1 MIVTFIRFIKWFRSA
16 YCNLN
21 RLGIE
26 TDKKE
31 EWAAGSWFI
40 PFYNLVA
47 PYLIMNEIW
56 DKTHKYYK
64 ENTEDTN
71 ILGVWWALWV
81 AANIMTN
88 LSVNIIFSGEG
99 VETHFIIT
107 IIADILWIPA
117 TYVTIN
123 LIKKVAFFEKEM
135 YEKAVNTNNEEI
147 NEVVFKET
155 VQQS

>member
-1 MIVTFIRFIKWFRSA
+1 MTEKIKDNSKR
-16 YCNLN
+16 
-21 RLGIE
+21 
-26 TDKKE
+26 
-31 EWAAGSWFI
+31 
-40 PFYNLVA
+40 A

-56 DKTHKYYK
+56 DKTQKYYK

-88 LSVNIIFSGEG
+88 QGDGIG
-99 VETHFIIT
+99 
-107 IIADILWIPA
+107 ADILWIPA

-135 YEKAVNTNNEEI
+135 YEKAVITNNEEI